1 MTTELYSQ
9 FLSIAAI
16 HLLAVMSPGP
26 DFALI
31 VRQSLFYGRKIA
43 LATSIGIGAG
53 ILFHIFYCIV
63 GIGLI
68 ISNNPYIFNII
79 KISGGLYLIYIGY
92 KSIISISNVALED
105 TINSPKLSSYN
116 AFLEGLLT
124 NILNPKATLFFLSLY
139 TFIINEQPEIYIQ
152 ILYGAWMSLATT
164 AWFCFISILLTNSLI
179 LKPINNFTNII
190 QRITGVGLILIGIK
204 LILI

>member
-1 MTTELYSQ
+1 MTIELYSQ
-9 FLSIAAI
+9 FLSIAII

-31 VRQSLFYGRKIA
+31 VRQSLLYGRKTA
-43 LATSIGIGAG
+43 LATSIGIGFG

-63 GIGLI
+63 GIGLV
-68 ISNNPYIFNII
+68 ISKNPYIFNII

-92 KSIISISNVALED
+92 KSIVSISNLTLKETTNV
-105 TINSPKLSSYN
+105 PKLSFYN
-116 AFLEGLLT
+116 AFFEGLVT

-152 ILYGAWMSLATT
+152 ILYGAWMSLATA
-164 AWFCFISILLTNSLI
+164 AWFCFISTLLTNSLI

-190 QRITGVGLILIGIK
+190 QRITGVGLILIGIR

>member
-1 MTTELYSQ
+1 MVTELYYQ
-9 FLSIAAI
+9 FLSIATI

-31 VRQSLFYGRKIA
+31 VKQSLSHGRKTA
-43 LATSIGIGAG
+43 LATSIGIGTG

-68 ISNNPYIFNII
+68 ISKNPYIFNII

-92 KSIISISNVALED
+92 KSIVSISNVAPED
-105 TINSPKLSSYN
+105 TINSPKLSSCN
-116 AFLEGLLT
+116 AFFEGLVT

-152 ILYGAWMSLATT
+152 IIYGAWMSLATT

-190 QRITGVGLILIGIK
+190 QKITGVGLILIGIR